1 MYGKSPEYY
10 ELDNSCQLSSPV
22 LRKILARLPLKIWIF
37 VHLNS
42 LCYFPNMNCFL
53 ILLMFLKSV
62 FFCFTF
68 KWYQRKQKCLWLW
81 QLQLLHL
88 INTPL
93 HVLLI
98 SILIA
103 PFTHVCLFYSCYGS
117 IAKISKTKHW
127 YNESDTHTLRLT
139 NTHTWKRCLNL
150 QQASN
155 VFVFDSF
162 IFFFIVQKYFVNNS
176 AITFNILKFLQSRIH
191 SSYHAKHTF

>member
-1 MYGKSPEYY
+1 M
-10 ELDNSCQLSSPV
+10 

-88 INTPL
+88 ISTPL
-93 HVLLI
+93 NVLLI
-98 SILIA
+98 SMLIA
-103 PFTHVCLFYSCYGS
+103 RFTHVYLFYSCYGS
-117 IAKISKTKHW
+117 IAKTSKTKHW
-127 YNESDTHTLRLT
+127 YNECDTHTLRLF
-139 NTHTWKRCLNL
+139 NTDKWIKICVNL
-150 QQASN
+150 QQASK
-155 VFVFDSF
+155 VLVLDSF
-162 IFFFIVQKYFVNNS
+162 LFFFIVQKYFVSNS
-176 AITFNILKFLQSRIH
+176 GNTFNILKFLLNRIH
-191 SSYHAKHTF
+191 SFYQAKHTF

>member
-1 MYGKSPEYY
+1 M
-10 ELDNSCQLSSPV
+10 

-81 QLQLLHL
+81 QFPLLHL

-103 PFTHVCLFYSCYGS
+103 RFTHVYLFYSCYGS
-117 IAKISKTKHW
+117 ITKTGKTKQW
-127 YNESDTHTLRLT
+127 YNESDTHTTRLS
-139 NTHTWKRCLNL
+139 NTHKWKRCVNL
-150 QQASN
+150 QQANN

-162 IFFFIVQKYFVNNS
+162 IFLFKVQKYFVSNS
-176 AITFNILKFLQSRIH
+176 AITFIILKFLLSLIQSF
-191 SSYHAKHTF
+191 YQAKHTF